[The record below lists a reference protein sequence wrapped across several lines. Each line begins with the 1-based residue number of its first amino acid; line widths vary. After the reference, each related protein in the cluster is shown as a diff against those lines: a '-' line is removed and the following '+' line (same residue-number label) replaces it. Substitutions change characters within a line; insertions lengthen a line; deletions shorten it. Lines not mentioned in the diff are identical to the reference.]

1 MFSRDKV
8 NSEARV
14 RCEIDRKSQRVVKL
28 SANYRER
35 ERQDQWSLIKRCIAY
50 TVCLWLFC
58 PRDYAARGFFRKK
71 YVAIFYCF
79 GLVLFSDDALVFFR
93 LIGVIVIAFTI
104 TIRYYH
110 CYYRYIYRDFHYYFI
125 LSSSPLSS

>member
-1 MFSRDKV
+1 MYRLYRLPLV
-8 NSEARV
+8 ILPTRL
-14 RCEIDRKSQRVVKL
+14 RCERV
-28 SANYRER
+28 
-35 ERQDQWSLIKRCIAY
+35 
-50 TVCLWLFC
+50 
-58 PRDYAARGFFRKK
+58 FRKK

-93 LIGVIVIAFTI
+93 LVGVIVIAFTI